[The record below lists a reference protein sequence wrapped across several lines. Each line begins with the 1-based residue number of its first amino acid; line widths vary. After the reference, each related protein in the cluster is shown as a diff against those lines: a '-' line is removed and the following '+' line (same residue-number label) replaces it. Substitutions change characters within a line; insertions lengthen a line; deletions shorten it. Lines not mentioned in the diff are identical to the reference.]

1 MERRATIYVHQR
13 PAAVLVQHPVPGAGQ
28 DELRYLPEYL
38 DSPGATAISLLLPLR
53 RESYFSDKLFA
64 YFDNLLPE
72 GDFRSGICR
81 SLRVDE
87 SDSFG
92 LLLSLARYDS
102 IGAVTVRGE

>member
-1 MERRATIYVHQR
+1 MERRATIYVNQKA
-13 PAAVLVQHPVPGAGQ
+13 AAVLVQHSAPGGVQ
-28 DELRYLPEYL
+28 YELRYLPEYL

-53 RESYFSDKLFA
+53 REPYFSDRLFA

-81 SLRVDE
+81 SLRLDA

-92 LLLSLARYDS
+92 LLLALARYDT